1 MRVLSDSP
9 SGDCIASGSRAWQPP
24 GLGAP
29 TAEGLAPQRLDELLL
44 QSIAAGDKS
53 AMRVLHQHYNVRV
66 YRFILRLVRN
76 ADLAED
82 IVSVVFLEVWRCADR
97 FKAESQVVT
106 WLLAIARHK
115 AVSALRRR
123 SEPQLDD
130 HMAAAVADPRDDP
143 ETQMDQKDRCE
154 IVQKCLAQLS
164 PCQREIIDL
173 VYYHEKSVK
182 EVAQIVG
189 VPEGT
194 VKTRMFYARK
204 HMSKLLA
211 AVGIQGTCADTRVA
225 VL

>member
-1 MRVLSDSP
+1 MRSLTDP
-9 SGDCIASGSRAWQPP
+9 SLDGLVAPGVPVGQPT
-24 GLGAP
+24 GEGTSAAKAVAP
-29 TAEGLAPQRLDELLL
+29 NRLDELLL
-44 QSIAAGDKS
+44 QSIAAGDKG
-53 AMRVLHQHYNVRV
+53 AMRVLFQRHNVRT
-66 YRFILRLVRN
+66 YRFVLRLVGN
-76 ADLAED
+76 AELAED
-82 IVSVVFLEVWRCADR
+82 IVSVVFLEVWRCAGR

-115 AVSALRRR
+115 AISALRRR
-123 SEPQLDD
+123 SELQLDD
-130 HMAAAVADPRDDP
+130 HMAATVADPRDDP

-154 IVQKCLAQLS
+154 IVQKCLTQLS

-204 HMSKLLA
+204 HMSKLLTA
-211 AVGIQGTCADTRVA
+211 AGIQGTCASTQVA
-225 VL
+225 VS

>member
-1 MRVLSDSP
+1 MRVLSDSL
-9 SGDCIASGSRAWQPP
+9 SGDCIAPGSLAWRPT
-24 GLGAP
+24 GVGAQ

-53 AMRVLHQHYNVRV
+53 AMRVLYQRYNVRV
-66 YRFILRLVRN
+66 YRFILRLVGN

-82 IVSVVFLEVWRCADR
+82 IVSIVFLEVWRCAGR

-123 SEPQLDD
+123 SESQLDD
-130 HMAAAVADPRDDP
+130 RMAAAVADPRDDP
-143 ETQMDQKDRCE
+143 ETQMDQKDRRE
-154 IVQKCLAQLS
+154 IIQKCLAQLS
-164 PCQREIIDL
+164 PCHREIIDL
-173 VYYHEKSVK
+173 VYYYEKSVK

-204 HMSKLLA
+204 HMSKLLSA
-211 AVGIQGTCADTRVA
+211 AGIQGTCADTRAA
-225 VL
+225 VS